1 MSTLENRYFDDVNC
15 KTKLMEH
22 FHISSIDGLGI
33 KKDYENGTIAAGA
46 LLIYL
51 YETQKNNLSHIV
63 SIKPYTTNKYMII
76 RQVLLGVILN

>member
-33 KKDYENGTIAAGA
+33 KDYENGTIAA
-46 LLIYL
+46 
-51 YETQKNNLSHIV
+51 ERFLSICMKH
-63 SIKPYTTNKYMII
+63 KK
-76 RQVLLGVILN
+76 